1 MSTSKLSPH
10 QIVVLSL
17 VAERDGSDRWSYFSR
32 TDIFNRLCE
41 LQSGMFK
48 QTLDNMLDSLERRG
62 LIERFSEERIDARG
76 VLRPMTLLKA
86 TKRGSDVAIANVATG
101 KLEKAQR
108 ALEARLRA

>member
-17 VAERDGSDRWSYFSR
+17 IAERDGSDKSPYFSR
-32 TDIFNRLCE
+32 MDIFNKLCE

-62 LIERFSEERIDARG
+62 LIERFSEDRVDARG
-76 VLRPMTLLKA
+76 VLRPATLLKP
-86 TKRGSDVAIANVATG
+86 TKKGSEVAQANVRTG

-108 ALEARLRA
+108 ALEARLRT